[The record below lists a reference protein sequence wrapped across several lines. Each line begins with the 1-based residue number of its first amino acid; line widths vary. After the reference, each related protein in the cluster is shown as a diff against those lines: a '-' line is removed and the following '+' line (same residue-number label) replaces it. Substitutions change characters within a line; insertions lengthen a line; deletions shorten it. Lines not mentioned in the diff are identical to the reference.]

1 MTFAHCPRRY
11 LTVVGVLFALSQM
24 LFSAC
29 SGPQEAPDPPESN
42 ATDTQQSHVPDQSG
56 PADTAPPPAARF
68 VDVSAHAGIVE
79 QTVSGSPEQ
88 GYIGE
93 TMSAG
98 VAVFDADADGYLD
111 LFLVGGNRLSAPDVT
126 TSQRLYINDQDGT
139 FRDQTQSA
147 GLAAVGWGMGA
158 AVGDTDND
166 GDVDLYVT
174 YLGEN
179 KFYLNSGDATF
190 SEVGAKAGVA
200 DAAWGASAAFG
211 DLDQDGLL
219 DLYVTNYVKFDFD
232 RPPTGPLKCTYKG
245 LDTFCG
251 PQGMVSS
258 SDRLYRN
265 RGDNAFVDVSEK
277 TPVSDFALP
286 ALGVVLADIDN
297 DADLDIYVAN
307 DSERNLLFENTG
319 QWTFRERAIEAG
331 LAYSEEGRAQ
341 AGMGVDAADFDD
353 DGDIDIVVTNF
364 SDDVNTLYLND
375 GTGLFA
381 DRTYA
386 AGLGSV
392 VRPYLGWST
401 RFFDFDNDGDLDLYV
416 ANGHIYPQLEQLPD
430 GLHYAQKN
438 LLYRNDAGTYTPVDG
453 GPGWQIEKVSRGG
466 AVFDY
471 DNDGD
476 LDVVI
481 NNLNDTPDLLR
492 NDTPRANSWIGV
504 QLTGMQSNRDGVGAR
519 VVVKTGR
526 TTRTR
531 YVNRGRG
538 FQAQSD
544 PRLVFGLRPDERLD
558 TLSVFWPSG
567 QVHVLTDLPSKTYIL
582 IDERGGWRPL
592 SFNRVADARSTEESA
607 VDSTPRAAHPT
618 GSQQQAVDRSNWSA
632 TDFARAGQRL
642 YDQGQYDASRKMLES
657 AVRLAP
663 QNPALQVNLAMVF
676 FQGMGDY
683 QRAVDIL
690 SETTRSAPNNSDAH
704 TLLGKAYLSLNQI
717 QQAREA
723 FARAARVD
731 SLNWEVHNWLG
742 LAHMRSNDPN
752 GALASFTSAARLAP
766 WQPAPHLHLSR
777 VFAQLGNSA
786 QATVANQNFTRLQPL
801 EESVERFKEKVALF
815 PDSTR
820 AHALLGLA
828 YVEQG
833 RKEAAA
839 QHFATAIRLDSL
851 YAPAYHGFGKLHM
864 LDGRV
869 NEAIRFFERAC
880 ALDQTF
886 GLAVFDLAQAYFRIG
901 EFQRSI
907 AVYTFALTIDS
918 RHDIINTNLAMAYAM
933 AGNLDRAKQLFN
945 RVIENDGNSID
956 ARDGLAQVLL
966 AEGDK
971 QGALA
976 QWKYILSLDPTH
988 ARAASA
994 VGQR

>member
-1 MTFAHCPRRY
+1 MDVSST
-11 LTVVGVLFALSQM
+11 
-24 LFSAC
+24 
-29 SGPQEAPDPPESN
+29 
-42 ATDTQQSHVPDQSG
+42 
-56 PADTAPPPAARF
+56 PAARF
-68 VDVSAHAGIVE
+68 VDVSERAGIVE

-111 LFLVGGNRLSAPDVT
+111 LFLVGGNRLSPPDVA
-126 TSQRLYINDQDGT
+126 TSQRFYINNRDGT
-139 FRDQTQSA
+139 FSDQTSA
-147 GLAAVGWGMGA
+147 ADLVSVGWGMGA

-174 YLGEN
+174 YLGKN
-179 KFYLNSGDATF
+179 RLYLNEGDATF
-190 SEVGAKAGVA
+190 SEVGAEAGVA
-200 DAAWGASAAFG
+200 DSAWGASAAFG
-211 DLDQDGLL
+211 DLDRDGLL
-219 DLYVTNYVKFDFD
+219 DLYVTNYVAFDFD
-232 RPPTGPLKCTYKG
+232 HPPTGPLKCSYKG

-251 PQGMVSS
+251 PQGMISS

-265 RGDNAFVDVSEK
+265 RGNNAFVDVSAQ
-277 TPVSDFALP
+277 TPIGDFSLP
-286 ALGVVLADIDN
+286 ALGVVFADVDS

-307 DSERNLLFENTG
+307 DSERNLLFENIG

-375 GTGLFA
+375 GTGVFA

-438 LLYRNDAGTYTPVDG
+438 LLYRNDGGTYTPVDG
-453 GPGWQIEKVSRGG
+453 GPGWQVEKVSRGG

-476 LDVVI
+476 LDIVI

-519 VVVKTGR
+519 VVVKTNR

-567 QVHVLTDLPSKTYIL
+567 QVHVLTDLPSQTYIR
-582 IDERGGWRPL
+582 IDEQGDWRPL
-592 SFNRVADARSTEESA
+592 SFNQVVDARSMEEPA
-607 VDSTPRAAHPT
+607 VDSTPRAARPA

-632 TDFARAGQRL
+632 TDFARAGQTL
-642 YDQGQYDASRKMLES
+642 YDQGQYDAARKMLES

-723 FARAARVD
+723 FAHAARVD

-742 LAHMRSNDPN
+742 LAHMRSNDPT

-786 QATVANQNFTRLQPL
+786 QAAVANQNFTRLQPL
-801 EESVERFKEKVALF
+801 QESVERFREKVALF

-839 QHFATAIRLDSL
+839 RHFATANRLDSL

-864 LDGRV
+864 LEGRV

-933 AGNLDRAKQLFN
+933 VGNLDQAKQLFN

-994 VGQR
+994 VGQL

>member
-1 MTFAHCPRRY
+1 
-11 LTVVGVLFALSQM
+11 
-24 LFSAC
+24 
-29 SGPQEAPDPPESN
+29 
-42 ATDTQQSHVPDQSG
+42 
-56 PADTAPPPAARF
+56 
-68 VDVSAHAGIVE
+68 
-79 QTVSGSPEQ
+79 
-88 GYIGE
+88 
-93 TMSAG
+93 
-98 VAVFDADADGYLD
+98 
-111 LFLVGGNRLSAPDVT
+111 
-126 TSQRLYINDQDGT
+126 
-139 FRDQTQSA
+139 
-147 GLAAVGWGMGA
+147 
-158 AVGDTDND
+158 
-166 GDVDLYVT
+166 
-174 YLGEN
+174 
-179 KFYLNSGDATF
+179 
-190 SEVGAKAGVA
+190 
-200 DAAWGASAAFG
+200 
-211 DLDQDGLL
+211 
-219 DLYVTNYVKFDFD
+219 
-232 RPPTGPLKCTYKG
+232 
-245 LDTFCG
+245 
-251 PQGMVSS
+251 
-258 SDRLYRN
+258 
-265 RGDNAFVDVSEK
+265 
-277 TPVSDFALP
+277 
-286 ALGVVLADIDN
+286 
-297 DADLDIYVAN
+297 
-307 DSERNLLFENTG
+307 
-319 QWTFRERAIEAG
+319 
-331 LAYSEEGRAQ
+331 
-341 AGMGVDAADFDD
+341 
-353 DGDIDIVVTNF
+353 
-364 SDDVNTLYLND
+364 
-375 GTGLFA
+375 
-381 DRTYA
+381 
-386 AGLGSV
+386 
-392 VRPYLGWST
+392 
-401 RFFDFDNDGDLDLYV
+401 
-416 ANGHIYPQLEQLPD
+416 
-430 GLHYAQKN
+430 
-438 LLYRNDAGTYTPVDG
+438 
-453 GPGWQIEKVSRGG
+453 
-466 AVFDY
+466 
-471 DNDGD
+471 
-476 LDVVI
+476 
-481 NNLNDTPDLLR
+481 
-492 NDTPRANSWIGV
+492 
-504 QLTGMQSNRDGVGAR
+504 MQSNRDGVGAR
-519 VVVKTGR
+519 VVVKTNR

-567 QVHVLTDLPSKTYIL
+567 QVHVLTDLPSQTYIR
-582 IDERGGWRPL
+582 IDEQGDWRPL
-592 SFNRVADARSTEESA
+592 SFNQVVDARSMEEPA
-607 VDSTPRAAHPT
+607 VDSTPRAARPA

-632 TDFARAGQRL
+632 TDFARAGQTL
-642 YDQGQYDASRKMLES
+642 YDQGQYDAARKMLES

-723 FARAARVD
+723 FAHAARVD

-742 LAHMRSNDPN
+742 LAHMRSNDPT

-786 QATVANQNFTRLQPL
+786 QAAVANQNFTRLQPL
-801 EESVERFKEKVALF
+801 QESVERFREKVALF

-839 QHFATAIRLDSL
+839 RHFATANRLDSL

-864 LDGRV
+864 LEGRV

-933 AGNLDRAKQLFN
+933 VGNLDQAKQLFN

-994 VGQR
+994 VGQL